1 MAEIR
6 VINPNAKDDKKI
18 KVCAYARVSSDSTD
32 QLNSFVEQVRH
43 YNEIIKKNKNWTLVE
58 IYADEGIT
66 GLQMS
71 KRDEFMRMLSD
82 CRKGKIN
89 KILAKSISR
98 FSRNTKE
105 CIETIRELKELDIDI
120 EFEKEKINTGSVSSE
135 LFITVIGAMAQEES
149 ISISKNMRWS
159 YLNRMKNGDFITCKA
174 PYGFRLNKKEF
185 EVHEEEGKIVSWIFD
200 SYINGMGKRDIAD
213 DLTRRKIP
221 KRDGD
226 TNWSYHMVRYILK
239 NEKYMGDVLLQKRF
253 TTDVLPFRLIPN
265 KGQKAKYYVSESNIP
280 IVSKEVYEKAQ
291 EINDSHIIHSDIV
304 APIGY
309 PLSKKIIC
317 ASCGKMFRHR
327 ISRNIIYWSCRSYNQ
342 SKSFCNVKQIREQEI
357 YNAFIRMY
365 NILKSNNL
373 IILSPLLNQL
383 QELRDKALKN
393 NKVAEIEKQIL
404 DLSEQTLV
412 LNRLRSKEILDP
424 AVFMSQVNKI
434 EKDISNLR
442 QMKRQQLEFFDRDQD
457 IITTQILIDII
468 ENGTPQI
475 TQFDESLFN
484 DLVDHVKVG
493 EKDEVIFH
501 LINGLELTEKIERK
515 VI

>member
-1 MAEIR
+1 MAEVR
-6 VINPNAKDDKKI
+6 VINPNAIDVRNI
-18 KVCAYARVSSDSTD
+18 KVCAYARVSSDSAD

-43 YNEIIKKNKNWTLVE
+43 FNEIIKKNKDWTLVE

-105 CIETIRELKELDIDI
+105 CIETIRELKDLDIDI

-135 LFITVIGAMAQEES
+135 LLITVIGAMAQEES

-159 YLNRMKNGDFITCKA
+159 YLSRMKNGDFITCKA

-185 EVHEEEGKIVSWIFD
+185 EVHEEEAKIVSWIFD
-200 SYINGMGKRDIAD
+200 SYINGMGKREIAD
-213 DLTRRKIP
+213 DLTKREIK
-221 KRDGD
+221 KRDGSSLW
-226 TNWSYHMVRYILK
+226 TYHMIRYILK

-253 TTDVLPFRLIPN
+253 TTDALPFRLIPN
-265 KGQKAKYYVSESNIP
+265 KGQKAKYYVSESNTP
-280 IVSKEVYEKAQ
+280 IISKEVYEKAQ
-291 EINDSHIIHSDIV
+291 EINDSRIIISDTI
-304 APIGY
+304 APIGH

-317 ASCGKMFRHR
+317 AACGKMFRHR

-342 SKSFCNVKQIREQEI
+342 SKSFCTVKQIREQEI
-357 YNAFIRMY
+357 YNSFIRMY
-365 NILKSNNL
+365 NILKSNCR
-373 IILSPLLNQL
+373 IILSPLLDQL
-383 QELRDKALKN
+383 HELRDKALKN
-393 NKVAEIEKQIL
+393 NKVADIEKQIL

-412 LNRLRSKEILDP
+412 LSRLRSKELLDP
-424 AVFMSQVNKI
+424 AIFMSQVNKI
-434 EKDISNLR
+434 EKDISELR
-442 QMKRQQLEFFDRDQD
+442 QKKRQQLELFDRDQD
-457 IITTQILIDII
+457 IITTQMLLDII
-468 ENGTPQI
+468 ENGAPQI

-484 DLVDHVKVG
+484 DLVDHIKVG
-493 EKDEVIFH
+493 EKDEIIFH
-501 LINGLELTEKIERK
+501 LSNGLEVIEKIERK
-515 VI
+515 VR